1 MEAECC
7 SGGGLSIFFLLDIL
21 RLLGD
26 NKRIAKNTIYLYVRS
41 LFLLLVGLY
50 TTRLVLRL
58 LGQEDYGVFQVVG
71 GVVVMFSMLSA
82 TLSSASQRF
91 VSVAMGRGD
100 EMELRRVFAT
110 SLWSHVLLGVIVV
123 VVLEVLGVWFL
134 ENELNVPAQRLSVAR
149 VVLQFS
155 IATFFVGVISVPYN
169 AVIVAHE
176 RMGVFALISVL
187 EGVLKLSFVLL
198 LYVLPCDKLLG
209 FSVAQFVVALVLRFV
224 SYLYALRSFPEVR
237 NVPRKVDMGV
247 FSEMFSFAGWNL
259 LGNGSLVLRNQG
271 VDILLNIFFGVVV
284 NAAKGI
290 SNQVQGAV
298 MQLVGNFTTALKPQL
313 TMSIARGDYARAF
326 SLINKGSRYCFLLM
340 LVVAVPVIV
349 CAPGLLRLWLVDV
362 PELAVLFVR
371 WTMLYL
377 LLDSLSKMLIHSIL
391 SKGDIKWYEI
401 WVGGTKLLAIPL
413 TYCFLLGYEVAIVG
427 VWVNILLEF
436 ACLIERLYFNSKLLS
451 FDWRMFLRAVLV
463 PCALALG
470 GSLGMAVWL
479 AQFFAGGRMLFP
491 LLVMTTCVTCVCVW
505 FLGVERGERAYVVD
519 CVRARVLKR

>member
-1 MEAECC
+1 MGAEFCFR
-7 SGGGLSIFFLLDIL
+7 SAFFEFRLVII

-50 TTRLVLRL
+50 TTRLVLQL

-100 EMELRRVFAT
+100 EEELRRVFAT
-110 SLWSHVLLGVIVV
+110 SLWSHLLLGVVVV

-134 ENELNVPAQRLSVAR
+134 ENELNVPDHRLGVAR
-149 VVLQFS
+149 LVLQFS

-176 RMGVFALISVL
+176 KMGVFALISIL

-209 FSVAQFVVALVLRFV
+209 FAAAQFVVALVLRIV
-224 SYLYALRSFPEVR
+224 SSLYALRSFSEVR
-237 NVPRKVDMGV
+237 DVPRKVDRGV
-247 FSEMFSFAGWNL
+247 FNEMFSFAGWNL

-349 CAPGLLRLWLVDV
+349 CAPGLLKFWLVDV
-362 PELAVLFVR
+362 PELAILFVR

-413 TYCFLLGYEVAIVG
+413 AYCILLGYEVAIVG
-427 VWVNILLEF
+427 VWVNILLELV
-436 ACLIERLYFNSKLLS
+436 CLFERLYFNAKLLS
-451 FDWRMFLRAVLV
+451 FDWRVFLRSVLA
-463 PCALALG
+463 PCALVLG
-470 GSLGMAVWL
+470 LSLGVTAWL
-479 AQFFAGGRMLFP
+479 SQFFVGERMLLP
-491 LLVMTTCVTCVCVW
+491 LLAVTVCVTCVCVW
-505 FLGVERGERAYVVD
+505 FLGMGRGERAYVVN
-519 CVRARVLKR
+519 CVRAHILKR